1 MTAYLVGLGL
11 SNGRNTTKVQRD
23 MVTRQESQE
32 ILLLHRNPKY
42 YQVLSR
48 QYYQEGICSIQFT
61 TRQ

>member
-11 SNGRNTTKVQRD
+11 SNGRNTTKVQQD

-32 ILLLHRNPKY
+32 ILLLHRNP
-42 YQVLSR
+42 LR